1 MLKYSIK
8 LNESNFKRDK
18 IVWREKYLSPD
29 LSYVSGVTS
38 PSYHLEK
45 FDYLASTNSINNTD
59 NTLKVDC
66 HNVIRKGFIVMSG
79 KTFEIKSDTYH
90 NFTTNEDI
98 KYKYVFINGK
108 YFYEHELRNGV
119 RGYTIDNLLN
129 AVEAVDEESVE
140 DTQFIYDHIEVE
152 KPADG
157 EPLKIDVVSWIEDDF
172 VEIDGVNYI
181 YTKDEVCGQ
190 CKVDNGVI
198 KYTEDG
204 EALEASAITDCDE
217 IICYPYK
224 SATEYEEVTKVKLT
238 KEDSVD
244 KDFEKITLCKYY
256 YFVTYKNH
264 HCMVKQIVNGDSFS
278 FVCSIPK
285 YVLSA
290 NTMDGNLEEID
301 FPLYYIDG
309 SLSTEYDICW
319 NNGNTI
325 DSDHADVH
333 GVYDLNDLKDI
344 KAFIKIDD
352 AYFDV
357 SHNILSSNDGREIVV
372 YLNDSYAPLN
382 VGDKIVFS
390 DDTTDSGFQ
399 SLVYD
404 QNDYDANA
412 ASNDGILFILYNG
425 KKYLVQANVQD
436 KVVINDTIQGYSSNI
451 REFDIDYRNGKVK
464 SADCF
469 VNIDGEEVPFFIK
482 NIDEGEYEA
491 GQLRRYGLIV
501 SGCSCGASATTG
513 TYDIKPYSGVTI
525 NGETYIIQEY
535 EKDIDIPDLVSDSKK
550 LYANLPFKNKYPFVI
565 SEIMGSSMYVCKPSF
580 DESDFPDEFMRLVSS
595 VICED
600 VVSNQRIM
608 ALSIENKIFGE
619 DIIEKELGFKANSTP
634 TSTDDFY
641 NLFDDFKVY
650 VNSGY
655 IHIPLNF
662 DMNVANNY
670 MQDDIV
676 TKNFYEVEKEK
687 AINPIVDMEKD
698 VYLPKYIVGDK
709 YKGST
714 TVFNPIEKI
723 NLNFHF
729 RTRNLESWKVND
741 GYNNYETSG
750 DTADN
755 TNSTDNW
762 FVTDFHPYKN
772 ILNDDETSA
781 ASGDTLQETSDL
793 MGLLYFTNDD
803 IFYQKSKVA
812 KTFARL
818 SFYDS
823 TDPQTQSLL
832 ATSCVFIDEHKLYK
846 RFIDNSRKNV
856 NDYGFVEEPQFKKE
870 SGYTV
875 VPKEDITNLDKTS
888 KISVNTEF
896 LGKKR
901 DKIDYSSASTDSKN
915 IVIDET
921 KRISSKMEIVNKYKT
936 DTSSE
941 GFYLYIFREYTEKLH
956 PKPIYMKIEFNH
968 AGIGKTIP
976 FVIPMHWKE
985 MDGSKNKMVPER
997 RLFLKNKGDVKE
1009 MKEGMPLAYVY
1020 AQTYIPLYAVYD
1032 FINKEYAYVFDSR
1045 YIDVVDDEVN
1055 INLFEMKIMEE
1066 VWGDKSEEA
1075 QEEIQK
1081 DITQNSPIRAIVNV
1095 NTEQFDITQFNKEV
1109 E

>member
-79 KTFEIKSDTYH
+79 KTFEIKHDTYH
-90 NFTTNEDI
+90 NFTTDEDI
-98 KYKYVFINGK
+98 EYKYVFINGK
-108 YFYEHELRNGV
+108 YFYEHELRKGV
-119 RGYTIDNLLN
+119 SGYTIDNLLN
-129 AVEAVDEESVE
+129 AVKAVDVESGE
-140 DTQFIYDHIEVE
+140 DAQFIYDHIEVE
-152 KPADG
+152 KPDDG
-157 EPLKIDVVSWIEDDF
+157 EPLKIDAVSWIEDDF

-181 YTKDEVCGQ
+181 YTKDEVCDQ

-309 SLSTEYDICW
+309 SLNTEYDICW

-390 DDTTDSGFQ
+390 DDTTDRGFQ

-513 TYDIKPYSGVTI
+513 IYDIKPYSGVTI

-535 EKDIDIPDLVSDSKK
+535 ENDIDIPDLVSDSKK

-641 NLFDDFKVY
+641 NLFDDLKVY

-655 IHIPLNF
+655 IHIPLNL

-709 YKGST
+709 YEGSK

-750 DTADN
+750 DTEDN

-762 FVTDFHPYKN
+762 FITDFHPYKN
-772 ILNDDETSA
+772 ILNE
-781 ASGDTLQETSDL
+781 SGDTLQETSDL

-870 SGYTV
+870 NGYTV
-875 VPKEDITNLDKTS
+875 VPKEDITNLNKTS

-896 LGKKR
+896 LGKKKN
-901 DKIDYSSASTDSKN
+901 KIDYSSASTDSSH

-976 FVIPMHWKE
+976 FVIPMHWRE
-985 MDGSKNKMVPER
+985 MAEGSNKMVPER
-997 RLFLKNKGDVKE
+997 RLFLKNKNDVKE
-1009 MKEGMPLAYVY
+1009 MKNGMPLAYVY

-1066 VWGDKSEEA
+1066 VWGNKSEEA
-1075 QEEIQK
+1075 QKEIQK
-1081 DITQNSPIRAIVNV
+1081 DITQNNPIRAIVNV